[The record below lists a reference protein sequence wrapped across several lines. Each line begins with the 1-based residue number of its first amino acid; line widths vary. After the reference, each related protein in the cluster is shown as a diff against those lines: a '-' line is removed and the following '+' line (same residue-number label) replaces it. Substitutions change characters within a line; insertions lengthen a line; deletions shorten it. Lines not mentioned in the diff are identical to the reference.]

1 MVVWNCAVWNWLYWI
16 WAVITC
22 EPLWGGD
29 MTLGKEVSFD
39 RKQFPGKSQLWEVG
53 GNTLG
58 SWSTLVLKGATAS
71 TMEGKAELCAEDSEF

>member
-1 MVVWNCAVWNWLYWI
+1 
-16 WAVITC
+16 
-22 EPLWGGD
+22 